1 MEGPY
6 KPERFTITSIIKSRY
21 LSKKLQ
27 NGLDTEAMYW
37 KWDEN
42 SSKLWR
48 KSKEICIKMEDHQ
61 NVKNG
66 FHRFGK
72 LRILRAKSCAVGR
85 KRKKIMKNF
94 KKILRFFL
102 SKSLWKIEFFH
113 IFFLKITWISNS
125 APKVYTSRR

>member
-72 LRILRAKSCAVGR
+72 LRILLAKSCAVGR

-94 KKILRFFL
+94 KKILRFFYQNPYGKL
-102 SKSLWKIEFFH
+102 SFFT
-113 IFFLKITWISNS
+113 FFS
-125 APKVYTSRR
+125 